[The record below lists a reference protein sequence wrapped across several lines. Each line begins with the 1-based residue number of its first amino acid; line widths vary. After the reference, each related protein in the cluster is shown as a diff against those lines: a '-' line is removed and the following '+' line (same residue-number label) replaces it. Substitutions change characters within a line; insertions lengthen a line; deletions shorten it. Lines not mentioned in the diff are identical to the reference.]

1 MKKFFLILS
10 IAFLAAPVFAEP
22 FSAGEK
28 QMISCAMER
37 IRILWDFT
45 DINTVNTPHKLSA
58 ACSPTGAE
66 EIINAPQWL
75 LDELPKMNQRSIV
88 YDPVSKQTL
97 TEATVWHTALANIYE
112 FLNYTKQMY
121 DGDLSGTAISAL
133 STNYIT
139 IKVNFLISIDRLNTP
154 IRVGDRYYSTRD
166 SFGGRGRSLLPTFE
180 LINSQM
186 ESAVASFNGQAF
198 EREDKFRK
206 AADGVALL
214 SNGFFEQ
221 FFKDAVPD
229 VMADKKTFETYQK
242 ALDMLGRPNMLAW
255 MLIFA
260 GTFVVF
266 FGVFFT
272 VVNMEDEISG
282 SVAKYVKKSNDWA
295 EDFNRQFL
303 TVNVKHI
310 VTGTVAAFVL
320 FGALFGFA
328 MGGFAG
334 VLAFVVITFAGVM
347 FAKNMP
353 GFVLRTLKR
362 RRGAQINSQ
371 LMDALILLSNSLKA
385 GMDIV
390 QAFEMVAKDMRPPIA
405 DEFSLVIKNYRLGSS
420 FENALSGMEDRV
432 DNRLL
437 SYMIKAIVLQRQVG
451 GNLTKIFERIVETIR
466 EEGKLEDKLQ
476 TMTAQ
481 QRIQSV
487 VVAAMPWVMVGVVF
501 LFKPDTMINFYTTG
515 FGFIVLVFC
524 IGWIFIGIKMVNK
537 LGEIKV

>member
-22 FSAGEK
+22 FSASEK

-37 IRILWDFT
+37 VRILWNFT
-45 DINTVNTPHKLSA
+45 DSNTVNTPQTLSA
-58 ACSPTGAE
+58 ACSPTGAAQT
-66 EIINAPQWL
+66 ITPPQWL
-75 LDELPKMNQRSIV
+75 LDELPKMNQRSVV

-112 FLNYTKQMY
+112 FLNYTQKMY
-121 DGDLSGTAISAL
+121 DGDLSGTASSAL

-154 IRVGDRYYSTRD
+154 IRVGDKLYSARD
-166 SFGGRGRSLLPTFE
+166 SFGGRARSLLPTFD

-186 ESAVASFNGQAF
+186 ESAVASFNGQAV

-221 FFKDAVPD
+221 FFGEPVPFA
-229 VMADKKTFETYQK
+229 ADSKTLNAATQ
-242 ALDMLGRPNMLAW
+242 PNMAAW
-255 MLIFA
+255 ILIFV
-260 GTFVVF
+260 GTFAVF

-272 VVNMEDEISG
+272 IVNMEDDISG
-282 SVAKYVKKSNDWA
+282 SFAKYVKRSNDWA
-295 EDFNRQFL
+295 EDFNRQFI
-303 TVNVKHI
+303 TWNVKYI
-310 VTGTVAAFVL
+310 VVGTVAFFML
-320 FGALFGFA
+320 IGALFGFA
-328 MGGFAG
+328 MGGFSG
-334 VLAFVVITFAGVM
+334 LLAFAIISFFGVM
-347 FAKNMP
+347 AARSVP
-353 GFVLRTLKR
+353 GVFLRTLKR
-362 RRGAQINSQ
+362 WRGERINSQ

-405 DEFSLVIKNYRLGSS
+405 DEFSLVIKNYRLGAS
-420 FENALSGMEDRV
+420 FESALSGMEDRL

-466 EEGKLEDKLQ
+466 EESKLEDKLQ

-487 VVAAMPWVMVGVVF
+487 VVAIMPWLMVFVVF
-501 LFKPDTMINFYTTG
+501 IFRPATMINFYTTG
-515 FGFIVLVFC
+515 LGFFVLVFC
-524 IGWIFIGIKMVNK
+524 IFWIFLGIRWVGK